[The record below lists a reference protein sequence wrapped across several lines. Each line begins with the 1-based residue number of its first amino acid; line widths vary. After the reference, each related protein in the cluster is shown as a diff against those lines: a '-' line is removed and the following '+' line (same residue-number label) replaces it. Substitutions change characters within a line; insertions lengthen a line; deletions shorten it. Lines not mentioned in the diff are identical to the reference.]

1 MMQSKELNRKKNRL
15 FDMLLIAVVLGQVI
29 YILIELL
36 KTN

>member
-1 MMQSKELNRKKNRL
+1 MQSKELNRKKDRL
-15 FDMLLIAVVLGQVI
+15 LDTLLITVILGQLI

>member
-1 MMQSKELNRKKNRL
+1 MQSKELNRKKDRL
-15 FDMLLIAVVLGQVI
+15 LDTLLITVILGQVI

>member
-1 MMQSKELNRKKNRL
+1 MQSKELNRKKDRL
-15 FDMLLIAVVLGQVI
+15 LDMLLIAVVLGQVI

>member
-15 FDMLLIAVVLGQVI
+15 LDMLLIAVVLGQVI

>member
-1 MMQSKELNRKKNRL
+1 MQSKELNRKKDRL
-15 FDMLLIAVVLGQVI
+15 LDMLLIALVLGQVI

>member
-1 MMQSKELNRKKNRL
+1 MQSKELNRKKDRL
-15 FDMLLIAVVLGQVI
+15 LDTLLIAVILGQVI

>member
-1 MMQSKELNRKKNRL
+1 MQSKELNRKKDRL
-15 FDMLLIAVVLGQVI
+15 LDTLLLTVILGQVI